1 MMADHFVDIVE
12 NGLDLLS
19 RIGNRLDS
27 SMISHRICTTRR
39 VTNDAHQTQ
48 ENLFNILQRF
58 GKADATG
65 WLGLSLGAML
75 TEGCV
80 LIP

>member
-1 MMADHFVDIVE
+1 MMANHLVDIVE

-27 SMISHRICTTRR
+27 SMISDRIGTTRR
-39 VTNDAHQTQ
+39 VTNDAHETQ